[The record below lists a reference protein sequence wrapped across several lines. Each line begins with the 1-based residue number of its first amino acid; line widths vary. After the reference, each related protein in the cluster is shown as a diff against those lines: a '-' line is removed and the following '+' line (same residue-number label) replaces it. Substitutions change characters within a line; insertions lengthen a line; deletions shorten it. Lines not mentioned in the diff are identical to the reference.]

1 MLIGQPFLLLMS
13 TLGFKKRKESYLY
26 QLRQWYC
33 IIYHPRKIFTFFPL
47 LMRNIK
53 HWQKRKVYSWDS

>member
-53 HWQKRKVYSWDS
+53 H